1 MLCVTLTFTNDCF
14 CQDVSPA
21 YEKISSGHIGDRVV
35 FSSFNITLADRQ
47 SNKSGSAVTFAFS
60 PSAGGAIPASGTVT
74 LNHPTN
80 FFATS
85 PTPSVSTSGSANLNC
100 TAQAAGFVVL
110 TVQAGTVPALVALTV
125 TLQGLTMGSGTPSV
139 PSSISVTTSHDAG
152 SAGVA
157 TFDSGPIGD
166 RVVFTS
172 FAVSLSDRVAGK
184 SGSAA
189 TVVFAPSVG
198 GNVPVGGTVT
208 LSYPAS
214 FFLIE
219 ATPSA
224 SASGGSALNVTTH
237 ASSFL
242 VLSVQSGVLAAATAV
257 TITLAGLKMGSITA
271 DVPSSVSVVTS
282 SDSNSAIA
290 MKIPS
295 GHIGFRAALVSFVI
309 SDADRLE
316 SKSGSAATFTFVPSA
331 GGAIAAGGTLTLC
344 YPPLFFET
352 TAWEPPT
359 FNCSAGAVAGVA
371 AYASAG
377 QSCIV
382 LTTSGS
388 GVIAASQPAVITLFG
403 LKIGPSTIRN
413 VSGISISTSQDQ
425 VVSLPIDSGAV
436 VTRLTLLLFAIKF
449 SDAVAGKLDSSAI
462 ITFRTSVGG
471 AVAPGGQIIVK
482 YFAKGFFDISQVP
495 LFSCSVPSVS
505 GTCAF
510 DTSSA
515 SFSLINVTT
524 GGSGTIPGNTVVT
537 ITLAGLTMGAK
548 SDGGPVV
555 VDTSADHE
563 SLPVNSGQIYSRQY
577 VRFANECL
585 VDACVLPWSLF
596 LCRLTKYS
604 IRWGSWTT
612 SSRTACSTTT
622 AVPSAQKIIRG
633 ATQVRR
639 ALLPPWF
646 NVADSKRLRLGP

>member
-1 MLCVTLTFTNDCF
+1 
-14 CQDVSPA
+14 
-21 YEKISSGHIGDRVV
+21 VV
-35 FSSFNITLADRQ
+35 FSSFNIARADRQ
-47 SNKSGSAVTFAFS
+47 SNKTGSAVTFAFA

-74 LNHPTN
+74 LNHPAN

-85 PTPSVSTSGSANLNC
+85 PTPSVLTSGSADLNC
-100 TAQAAGFVVL
+100 TVQAAGFVVL
-110 TVQAGTVPALVALTV
+110 TVQAGVVLASVVLTV
-125 TLQGLTMGSGTPSV
+125 TLQGMTMGSVTPSV

-152 SAGVA
+152 TVGVA
-157 TFDSGPIGD
+157 TFGSGPIGD

-184 SGSAA
+184 SGSTA

-198 GNVPVGGTVT
+198 GDVPVGGTVT

-214 FFLIE
+214 FFLIDSS
-219 ATPSA
+219 PSA
-224 SASGGSALNVTTH
+224 PASGGSALNVTTH
-237 ASSFL
+237 SSSFL
-242 VLSVQSGVLAAATAV
+242 VLTVQSGVLAAATAV

-271 DVPSSVSVVTS
+271 DVPSSVSVITS
-282 SDSNSAIA
+282 SDSNSATA
-290 MKIPS
+290 TKLPS
-295 GHIGFRAALVSFVI
+295 GHIGYRAVLMSFVI

-316 SKSGSAATFTFVPSA
+316 SKSGSAATFTFAPSA

-352 TAWEPPT
+352 TASEPPT
-359 FNCSAGAVAGVA
+359 FTCSAAAVSGLA
-371 AYASAG
+371 AYSSAG

-388 GVIAASQPAVITLFG
+388 GVIAAGQPAVITLLG
-403 LKIGPSTIRN
+403 LKIGPSAVRN

-436 VTRLTLLLFAIKF
+436 VTRLALLLFAIKF
-449 SDAVAGKLDSSAI
+449 SDAVAGKLDSSAT

-482 YFAKGFFDISQVP
+482 YFAKGFFDTSQVP
-495 LFSCSVPSVS
+495 LFSCSVPSVT

-515 SFSLINVTT
+515 LFSLINVTT

-577 VRFANECL
+577 VRLANECL
-585 VDACVLPWSLF
+585 LDVCMLQLSFF
-596 LCRLTKYS
+596 LCRSTKFS

-612 SSRTACSTTT
+612 SSKTACSTTMV
-622 AVPSAQKIIRG
+622 VPFAPKIIRG
-633 ATQVRR
+633 ATRVRC
-639 ALLPPWF
+639 ALLPF
-646 NVADSKRLRLGP
+646 YCNVAD